1 MFKGLIRD
9 AMIEIEEDN
18 GAVIEWIMD
27 GMKEVRNDKLCPNR
41 TSIEMLSSDFSQ
53 SSLCIS

>member
-27 GMKEVRNDKLCPNR
+27 GMKDVRNDKLCPNG